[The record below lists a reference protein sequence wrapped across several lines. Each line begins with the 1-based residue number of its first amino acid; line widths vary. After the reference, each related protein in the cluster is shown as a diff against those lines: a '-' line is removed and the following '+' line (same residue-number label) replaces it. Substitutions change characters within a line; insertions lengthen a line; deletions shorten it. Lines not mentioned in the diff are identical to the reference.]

1 VRNPHRF
8 TTAREAAAYMFD
20 HFPIPNEF
28 ISKPRAYW
36 REEVNQW
43 ERALVSSRRKARCA
57 RHREAQAL
65 AGAVGTDH
73 PLLRIWVALLQD
85 YENAR
90 ERRSGYLAAAEFAN
104 TQAAKALCA
113 GDLEN
118 ASRFDRETKRLCE
131 EYDKAGEEV
140 AAMYAELQA
149 LGERLPGVS
158 PSFVAA
164 VVALLAELEKVA
176 ANVCR
181 HASTVR
187 PKVRPPRTRSTFANA
202 PPTGLATELRRGI
215 RAMTT

>member
-1 VRNPHRF
+1 MRNPHRF
-8 TTAREAAAYMFD
+8 TTSREAAAYMSEC
-20 HFPIPNEF
+20 FPTPEAFTSN
-28 ISKPRAYW
+28 PRAYW
-36 REEVNQW
+36 REEVNRW

-73 PLLRIWVALLQD
+73 PLIRLWVALLRD

-104 TQAAKALCA
+104 TQAEKAFYA
-113 GDLEN
+113 GDLEK
-118 ASRFDRETKRLCE
+118 ASRLDRETKRLCE
-131 EYDKAGEEV
+131 EYDKAGEEI
-140 AAMYAELQA
+140 AAMYAELRA
-149 LGERLPGVS
+149 LGERLPDVS
-158 PSFVAA
+158 PAFVAA

-176 ANVCR
+176 SNVCR